1 MHALARYTTRLDA
14 GRSRRLALVNAA
26 GRCSFGLGA
35 LLMPALA
42 LRPWLGAARDDPW
55 ARMLARALGCRD
67 LAIGVGT
74 LLAGR
79 QGLPLRLWVLSAGL
93 ADAGDLA
100 VTLGRFSELP
110 RAGRWAVLLAATGGV
125 VTAGLAAPAL
135 ERG

>member
-1 MHALARYTTRLDA
+1 MPALARYTRLDA

-26 GRCSFGLGA
+26 GRCCFGVGA
-35 LLMPALA
+35 LLLPALV
-42 LRPWLGAARDDPW
+42 LRPWLGSARGDPS

-79 QGLPLRLWVLSAGL
+79 QGLPLRLWALSAGL

-125 VTAGLAAPAL
+125 VSAGLAAPAL